1 MTEPQSTEQSW
12 SILITMQGKP
22 GVTHTSPAPFQYEH
36 VNAQPGTWV
45 VETMG
50 WGGVFTNVVE
60 IMDRAT
66 APLVDAMH
74 RAEYGSGRKRSGL
87 ATPKVDTVS
96 APKSTR

>member
-1 MTEPQSTEQSW
+1 MTEPQDNEQSW

-50 WGGVFTNVVE
+50 WGGVFTDVVE
-60 IMDRAT
+60 IRDRAT

-74 RAEYGSGRKRSGL
+74 RAEFSTNRKRSGL
-87 ATPKVDTVS
+87 AAPKVETIS
-96 APKSTR
+96 APKSNR